1 MKILGL
7 TVRSEFDS
15 RGEETIAVSV
25 VDGEK
30 HVSEAFVPAGK
41 SRGSGEASVFS
52 LIDAKRSVTALQQ
65 SLTGKSFQS
74 ISEFDSV
81 LLGVDGTQD
90 KNILGGNVML
100 GLSTAVARAIATTE
114 KRELWELMRSEF
126 FPHVQAVR
134 PKVYA
139 NFINGGAHADNG
151 LAIQEYHIVGSP
163 MTSYEDLTIELV
175 RFYRALGLVLA
186 TQPGPV
192 PIGDESGYATQFS
205 DSLRPLSVLTQ
216 LLAEAGS
223 ERFTLAIDAAA
234 SSFFRDGVYEVDGD
248 QLSTNALAELYGR
261 FLTTAPLLKSIED
274 PFAEHDADGF
284 RVLRDRRPD
293 LQVVGDDLTVTNAA
307 KIETFAAS
315 GCINA
320 VIIKPNQ
327 VGTVSE
333 ACQAIVAARRHK
345 VQVIV
350 SHRSGETE
358 DPFIISLAKACAAD
372 GVKIGAPMHERISK
386 YNELIRLFDG
396 LT

>member
-25 VDGEK
+25 VDGDQNA
-30 HVSEAFVPAGK
+30 HEAFVPAGK
-41 SRGSGEASVFS
+41 SRGSGEACVFS
-52 LIDAKRSVTALQQ
+52 LTDAKRSAAALQQ

-74 ISEFDSV
+74 VQEFDSL

-90 KNILGGNVML
+90 KSILGGNVML
-100 GLSTAVARAIATTE
+100 GLSTAVARAIAAAQ
-114 KRELWELMRSEF
+114 KRELWELLRNEF

-175 RFYRALGLVLA
+175 RFYRALGITLA

-205 DSLRPLSVLTQ
+205 DSLRPLNVLTQ
-216 LLAEAGS
+216 LLAEAGN

-234 SSFFRDGVYEVDGD
+234 SGFFHDGVYEVDGD
-248 QLSTNALAELYGR
+248 KLSTTALAELYGR
-261 FLTTAPLLKSIED
+261 FLIAAPLLQSIED

-284 RVLRDRRPD
+284 RTLRDRHLD
-293 LQVVGDDLTVTNAA
+293 LQVVGDDLTVTSAA
-307 KIETFAAS
+307 KIEAFATS

-333 ACQAIVAARRHK
+333 ACQAILAARQHNVR
-345 VQVIV
+345 VIV

-358 DPFIISLAKACAAD
+358 DPFIISLAKASAAD

-386 YNELIRLFDG
+386 YNELIRLYDQVS
-396 LT
+396 